1 MLKNINNNGMKK
13 VLKISL
19 IILLTLFVISLA
31 ISITFITIVKKEIS
45 QISIDKELLLNQTT
59 QIMVYDN
66 ENNVIS
72 NSNYE
77 GKKLVNIG
85 EIPEYVKQAFI
96 SIEDKNFYNHNGV
109 NYKRILK
116 ALYNNIKSHK
126 IVEGASTITQQLVKN
141 THLTTEKTFKR
152 KIKEI
157 YLAKKIEDAYSKDEI
172 LELYLN
178 VIYFGNGNYGIE
190 NASNYYFGVSASELT
205 INQAA
210 VLAGMIKSPKNYDPL
225 NNCEN
230 CKKRR
235 NLVLKEMLKDGKIT
249 NDIYQESINK
259 EIKVVDNKDSIDN
272 NSQYVK
278 ASISEACK
286 ILNTTEQN
294 IAFNNYKI
302 FTYYDDDVQSTL
314 VETINNNDYYEKNEH
329 GNIADGL
336 GIVINNNTGGIEAF
350 AGKSNY
356 NLSNVKRQPGSAIKP
371 ILVYA
376 PALDNGTIS
385 PMTQLLDESI
395 NIDGYTPHNVGGDNH
410 GYISAT
416 QSVAKSL
423 NIPAIKTMQYVGID
437 KCKSFAERAGI
448 EFSEKDKGLAIALG
462 GFTDGTTLQTL
473 AASYLPF
480 ARNGNYVQNGFIRKI
495 TTSQGIVVYQK
506 DEIGTQIMG
515 DDTAYLMT
523 NMLIDSVQ
531 TGTSK
536 RLKNLP
542 FEVAGKTGTVA
553 VKGTNYNTDAI
564 SIAYTTNHIV
574 GTTLFDYSN
583 DKDYYLSSTNNGGTY
598 ATSMIK
604 EIFENIYK
612 NNPKPSDFI
621 VPDSVCEL
629 EIDSDE
635 LTENHVIKLATNNTP
650 PKLKIKGYFANRFMP
665 TSVSERFDNPQV
677 DFNVQYLDNK
687 AVISAKLN
695 KNFNYELIKGNEI
708 IDVIEDYDKV
718 DYMFTDNNLKDNQM
732 YEYYFRIMNPY
743 TLDKFESNK
752 ISIITKSKYQSII
765 DNEIA
770 KKSISWYFG

>member
-1 MLKNINNNGMKK
+1 MKK

-66 ENNVIS
+66 ENNIIS

-410 GYISAT
+410 G
-416 QSVAKSL
+416 
-423 NIPAIKTMQYVGID
+423 
-437 KCKSFAERAGI
+437 
-448 EFSEKDKGLAIALG
+448 
-462 GFTDGTTLQTL
+462 
-473 AASYLPF
+473 
-480 ARNGNYVQNGFIRKI
+480 
-495 TTSQGIVVYQK
+495 
-506 DEIGTQIMG
+506 
-515 DDTAYLMT
+515 
-523 NMLIDSVQ
+523 
-531 TGTSK
+531 
-536 RLKNLP
+536 
-542 FEVAGKTGTVA
+542 
-553 VKGTNYNTDAI
+553 
-564 SIAYTTNHIV
+564 
-574 GTTLFDYSN
+574 
-583 DKDYYLSSTNNGGTY
+583 
-598 ATSMIK
+598 
-604 EIFENIYK
+604 
-612 NNPKPSDFI
+612 
-621 VPDSVCEL
+621 
-629 EIDSDE
+629 
-635 LTENHVIKLATNNTP
+635 
-650 PKLKIKGYFANRFMP
+650 
-665 TSVSERFDNPQV
+665 
-677 DFNVQYLDNK
+677 
-687 AVISAKLN
+687 
-695 KNFNYELIKGNEI
+695 
-708 IDVIEDYDKV
+708 
-718 DYMFTDNNLKDNQM
+718 
-732 YEYYFRIMNPY
+732 
-743 TLDKFESNK
+743 
-752 ISIITKSKYQSII
+752 
-765 DNEIA
+765 
-770 KKSISWYFG
+770 

>member
-1 MLKNINNNGMKK
+1 GG
-13 VLKISL
+13 
-19 IILLTLFVISLA
+19 
-31 ISITFITIVKKEIS
+31 E
-45 QISIDKELLLNQTT
+45 
-59 QIMVYDN
+59 
-66 ENNVIS
+66 S
-72 NSNYE
+72 N
-77 GKKLVNIG
+77 
-85 EIPEYVKQAFI
+85 EYV
-96 SIEDKNFYNHNGV
+96 SI
-109 NYKRILK
+109 
-116 ALYNNIKSHK
+116 
-126 IVEGASTITQQLVKN
+126 
-141 THLTTEKTFKR
+141 
-152 KIKEI
+152 
-157 YLAKKIEDAYSKDEI
+157 
-172 LELYLN
+172 
-178 VIYFGNGNYGIE
+178 
-190 NASNYYFGVSASELT
+190 
-205 INQAA
+205 
-210 VLAGMIKSPKNYDPL
+210 
-225 NNCEN
+225 
-230 CKKRR
+230 
-235 NLVLKEMLKDGKIT
+235 
-249 NDIYQESINK
+249 
-259 EIKVVDNKDSIDN
+259 
-272 NSQYVK
+272 
-278 ASISEACK
+278 
-286 ILNTTEQN
+286 
-294 IAFNNYKI
+294 
-302 FTYYDDDVQSTL
+302 
-314 VETINNNDYYEKNEH
+314 
-329 GNIADGL
+329 
-336 GIVINNNTGGIEAF
+336 
-350 AGKSNY
+350 
-356 NLSNVKRQPGSAIKP
+356 
-371 ILVYA
+371 
-376 PALDNGTIS
+376 
-385 PMTQLLDESI
+385 
-395 NIDGYTPHNVGGDNH
+395 
-410 GYISAT
+410 T